1 MITSGFLFV
10 IAAIICATISL
21 LNMLIST
28 TFPKHSKGEASP
40 YINKA
45 YIFLIL
51 TLLLFATG
59 ILIDTL

>member
-1 MITSGFLFV
+1 MITLGFLFV

-21 LNMLIST
+21 TNMLISF
-28 TFPKHSKGEASP
+28 TFPEHKKDEASP

-51 TLLLFATG
+51 THLLFVIGLLT
-59 ILIDTL
+59 DTL